1 MATDLTATGPHDT
14 AHRVSTIRA
23 WTADTFPWRTVV
35 LPWIVARVVVVGTMM
50 LPAEPRQIHLQRLIL
65 LDGQWFRI
73 IATQWYDG
81 PYVHGYASSFPFFP
95 LYPALV
101 GGAWRLGAPV
111 WPTMIGLSWLF
122 ALVAMAGAHRLARR
136 HLPATAAPWATWF
149 LVLAPGA
156 ITLVMGYSDAIYLAG
171 LVWALVLAEDRRW
184 WAAGLVA
191 AVATAARP
199 NGWIAVAALVVM
211 VATSRA
217 GWRALAAVVAP
228 SAAFLVCWCW
238 YLWSVTGDPLV
249 FYDAKSAW
257 DEIRIGDLLS
267 DPFSGRHSAALFH
280 LLFALAMLAFW
291 VLRVRRQPPAWAA
304 IVVLTVFP
312 ALVLGL
318 DGSARYAVLAFP
330 VPFAVADV
338 LATRGRAW
346 AGVGLTVCGAGLVAL
361 AYLVVA
367 KTWLP

>member
-1 MATDLTATGPHDT
+1 MATELTASTPHDR
-14 AHRVSTIRA
+14 ANRVSTIRSWA
-23 WTADTFPWRTVV
+23 ANTFPWRAVV

-73 IATQWYDG
+73 IAMKWYDG
-81 PYVHGYASSFPFFP
+81 PYVHGHPSTFPFFP

-101 GGAWRLGAPV
+101 GGAWRLGAPL
-111 WPTMIGLSWLF
+111 WPTMVGLSWLF
-122 ALVAMAGAHRLARR
+122 ALIAMAGAYRLARR

-156 ITLVMGYSDAIYLAG
+156 ITMVMAYSDALYLAG

-184 WAAGLVA
+184 WAAGFVA
-191 AVATAARP
+191 AIATAARP
-199 NGWIAVAALVVM
+199 NGWIAVVALVVT
-211 VATSRA
+211 VAVSRA
-217 GWRALAAVVAP
+217 GWRALVAVVAP
-228 SAAFLVCWCW
+228 STMFLACWCW

-257 DEIRIGDLLS
+257 QEIRLGDLLD

-280 LLFALAMLAFW
+280 FLFAVAGLVFW
-291 VLRVRRQPPAWAA
+291 ALRARRQPPAWAA
-304 IVVLTVFP
+304 IVVLGVVP
-312 ALVLGL
+312 SLQLGL
-318 DGSARYAVLAFP
+318 EGVARYAILAFP

-338 LATRGRAW
+338 LTARGRVA
-346 AGVGLTVCGAGLVAL
+346 AGAGLVVSGAGLVAL